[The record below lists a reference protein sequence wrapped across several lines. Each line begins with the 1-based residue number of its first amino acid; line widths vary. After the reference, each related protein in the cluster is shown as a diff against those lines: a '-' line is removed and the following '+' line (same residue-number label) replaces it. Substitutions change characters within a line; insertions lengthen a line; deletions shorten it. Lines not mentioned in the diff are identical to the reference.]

1 MRTVSTWG
9 ERLKGARNI
18 FALALIAAVFAFR
31 SGVAWR
37 RWQRR
42 RPTHQLRKQMHK
54 HAATEVTGARRVR
67 KAAERVWRAV
77 WSAPRSR
84 LYPLLGML
92 LALAVPTALLF
103 ALGVPQTG
111 DGKIAFVGVVY
122 STGVVFALLGNLLG
136 SSFDEVRRLSN
147 TDPLTGLFNRRHFGR
162 RLSEE
167 AKRAQRYGHAA
178 SVLCVD
184 IDRLKAINDDFGHK
198 AGDGALVAVGRALL
212 DNVRTIDVVARIGG
226 DEFAVLMPETSVAQ
240 ASALSQRVLTEVA
253 WQGDLRASG
262 LTISIGIAELNSAT
276 DVEPDDLLVAAD
288 DALYRAK
295 AAGGGEGHVAV
306 LPQERRSPP
315 AWKAIEHATGGSAG

>member
-1 MRTVSTWG
+1 MQKD
-9 ERLKGARNI
+9 E
-18 FALALIAAVFAFR
+18 
-31 SGVAWR
+31 
-37 RWQRR
+37 
-42 RPTHQLRKQMHK
+42 
-54 HAATEVTGARRVR
+54 ATEVTGARRAR

-77 WSAPRSR
+77 LSAPRSR
-84 LYPLLGML
+84 LYPVLGML
-92 LALAVPTALLF
+92 LALAVPMALLC
-103 ALGVPQTG
+103 ALGVPDTG

-136 SSFDEVRRLSN
+136 SSFDEVRRQSI

-167 AKRAQRYGHAA
+167 TKRAQRYGHPA

-184 IDRLKAINDDFGHK
+184 IDRLKTINDDFGHK

-226 DEFAVLMPETSVAQ
+226 DEFAVLLPETSAAQ

-262 LTISIGIAELNSAT
+262 LAISIGIADLNSAT
-276 DVEPDDLLVAAD
+276 DLEPDELLVAAD

-306 LPQERRSPP
+306 VPQERRSPP
-315 AWKAIEHATGGSAG
+315 AWRALDHATGGSAG

>member
-1 MRTVSTWG
+1 MQKD
-9 ERLKGARNI
+9 E
-18 FALALIAAVFAFR
+18 
-31 SGVAWR
+31 
-37 RWQRR
+37 
-42 RPTHQLRKQMHK
+42 
-54 HAATEVTGARRVR
+54 ATEVTGARRAR

-77 WSAPRSR
+77 LSAPRSR
-84 LYPLLGML
+84 LYPVLGML
-92 LALAVPTALLF
+92 LALAVPMALLC
-103 ALGVPQTG
+103 ALGVPDTG

-136 SSFDEVRRLSN
+136 SSFDEVRRQSI

-167 AKRAQRYGHAA
+167 TKRAQRYGHPA

-184 IDRLKAINDDFGHK
+184 IDRLKTINDDFGHK

-226 DEFAVLMPETSVAQ
+226 DEFAVLLPETTAAQ

-262 LTISIGIAELNSAT
+262 LAISIGIADLNSAT
-276 DVEPDDLLVAAD
+276 DLEPDELLVAAD

-306 LPQERRSPP
+306 VPQERRSPP
-315 AWKAIEHATGGSAG
+315 AWRALDHATGGSAG

>member
-1 MRTVSTWG
+1 MQKD
-9 ERLKGARNI
+9 E
-18 FALALIAAVFAFR
+18 
-31 SGVAWR
+31 
-37 RWQRR
+37 
-42 RPTHQLRKQMHK
+42 
-54 HAATEVTGARRVR
+54 ATGVTGVRRAR
-67 KAAERVWRAV
+67 KAADSVWRAV
-77 WSAPRSR
+77 RSAPRSR
-84 LYPLLGML
+84 LYPVLGMI

-103 ALGVPQTG
+103 ALGVPETG

-122 STGVVFALLGNLLG
+122 STAVVFALLGNLLG
-136 SSFDEVRRLSN
+136 SSFDEVRRLSI

-167 AKRAQRYGHAA
+167 TKRAQRHGHAA

-226 DEFAVLMPETSVAQ
+226 DEFAVLLPETSAAQ

-262 LTISIGIAELNSAT
+262 LAISIGIAELSSAT
-276 DVEPDDLLVAAD
+276 DLEPDDLLVAAD

-295 AAGGGEGHVAV
+295 AAGGGGEHVAV
-306 LPQERRSPP
+306 VPQERRSPP
-315 AWKAIEHATGGSAG
+315 AWRALDHAAGGSAG

>member
-1 MRTVSTWG
+1 
-9 ERLKGARNI
+9 
-18 FALALIAAVFAFR
+18 
-31 SGVAWR
+31 
-37 RWQRR
+37 
-42 RPTHQLRKQMHK
+42 
-54 HAATEVTGARRVR
+54 
-67 KAAERVWRAV
+67 
-77 WSAPRSR
+77 
-84 LYPLLGML
+84 ML

-103 ALGVPQTG
+103 ALGVPETG

-136 SSFDEVRRLSN
+136 SSFDEVRRLSI

-167 AKRAQRYGHAA
+167 TKRAQRYGHAA

-226 DEFAVLMPETSVAQ
+226 DEFAVLMPETSAAQ

-295 AAGGGEGHVAV
+295 AAGGGEGHVV
-306 LPQERRSPP
+306 VVPPERRSPP
-315 AWKAIEHATGGSAG
+315 AWRALEHVTGGSAG

>member
-1 MRTVSTWG
+1 MQKDETTG
-9 ERLKGARNI
+9 
-18 FALALIAAVFAFR
+18 
-31 SGVAWR
+31 
-37 RWQRR
+37 
-42 RPTHQLRKQMHK
+42 M
-54 HAATEVTGARRVR
+54 TGARRARRV
-67 KAAERVWRAV
+67 AESVWRAV
-77 WSAPRSR
+77 RSAPRSR
-84 LYPLLGML
+84 LYPVLGTL

-103 ALGVPQTG
+103 ALGVPDTG
-111 DGKIAFVGVVY
+111 DGRIAFVGVVY
-122 STGVVFALLGNLLG
+122 STAVVFALLGNLLG
-136 SSFDEVRRLSN
+136 SSFDEVRRLSI

-167 AKRAQRYGHAA
+167 TKRAQRYGHAA

-226 DEFAVLMPETSVAQ
+226 DEFAVLMPEASAAQ

-262 LTISIGIAELNSAT
+262 LAISIGIAELNSAT

-288 DALYRAK
+288 AALYRAK
-295 AAGGGEGHVAV
+295 AAGGGVEHFAV
-306 LPQERRSPP
+306 VPQERRSPP
-315 AWKAIEHATGGSAG
+315 AWRALGQAAGGSAG

>member
-1 MRTVSTWG
+1 M
-9 ERLKGARNI
+9 
-18 FALALIAAVFAFR
+18 
-31 SGVAWR
+31 
-37 RWQRR
+37 Q
-42 RPTHQLRKQMHK
+42 K
-54 HAATEVTGARRVR
+54 HGTTDVTTARRAR
-67 KAAERVWRAV
+67 KAAESVWRAV
-77 WSAPRSR
+77 RSAPRSR

-103 ALGVPQTG
+103 ALGVPETG
-111 DGKIAFVGVVY
+111 EGKIAFVGVVY

-136 SSFDEVRRLSN
+136 SSFDEVRRLSI

-167 AKRAQRYGHAA
+167 TKRAQRYGHAA

-212 DNVRTIDVVARIGG
+212 DNVRTIDVVARVGG
-226 DEFAVLMPETSVAQ
+226 DEFAVLLPETSAAQ

-262 LTISIGIAELNSAT
+262 LAISIGIAELNSAT
-276 DVEPDDLLVAAD
+276 DVESDDLLVAAD

-295 AAGGGEGHVAV
+295 AAGGDGGYVAV
-306 LPQERRSPP
+306 VPQERRSPP
-315 AWKAIEHATGGSAG
+315 AWRALDHATGGSAG

>member
-1 MRTVSTWG
+1 
-9 ERLKGARNI
+9 
-18 FALALIAAVFAFR
+18 
-31 SGVAWR
+31 
-37 RWQRR
+37 
-42 RPTHQLRKQMHK
+42 MHK
-54 HAATEVTGARRVR
+54 DAATEVTGARRAR

-77 WSAPRSR
+77 LSAPRSR
-84 LYPLLGML
+84 LYAVLGML
-92 LALAVPTALLF
+92 LALAVPMALLV
-103 ALGVPQTG
+103 ALGLPETG

-122 STGVVFALLGNLLG
+122 STAVAFALLGNLLG
-136 SSFDEVRRLSN
+136 SSFDEVRRLSI

-167 AKRAQRYGHAA
+167 TKRAQRYGHPA

-184 IDRLKAINDDFGHK
+184 IDRLKEINDDFGHK

-226 DEFAVLMPETSVAQ
+226 DEFAVLLPETSAAQ

-262 LTISIGIAELNSAT
+262 LAISIGIAELNSAT

-295 AAGGGEGHVAV
+295 AAGGGGGHVAV
-306 LPQERRSPP
+306 VPQGRSSPP
-315 AWKAIEHATGGSAG
+315 AWRALDHATGGSAG

>member
-1 MRTVSTWG
+1 M
-9 ERLKGARNI
+9 
-18 FALALIAAVFAFR
+18 
-31 SGVAWR
+31 
-37 RWQRR
+37 
-42 RPTHQLRKQMHK
+42 
-54 HAATEVTGARRVR
+54 
-67 KAAERVWRAV
+67 
-77 WSAPRSR
+77 
-84 LYPLLGML
+84 LGTL

-103 ALGVPQTG
+103 ALGVPETG

-122 STGVVFALLGNLLG
+122 STAVVFALLGNLLG
-136 SSFDEVRRLSN
+136 SSFDEVRRLSI

-162 RLSEE
+162 RLCEE
-167 AKRAQRYGHAA
+167 TKRAQRYGHAA

-226 DEFAVLMPETSVAQ
+226 DEFAVLLPETSAAQ

-262 LTISIGIAELNSAT
+262 LAISIGIAELNSAT

-295 AAGGGEGHVAV
+295 AAGGGDGHVAV
-306 LPQERRSPP
+306 VPQERRSPP
-315 AWKAIEHATGGSAG
+315 AWRALDHATGGSAG